1 MGEAENK
8 IDRLRTQQV
17 LTHFT
22 MESWICQEL
31 SALRDL
37 SKPEFLLT
45 LKSQDKNLELT
56 RGLINIVFNLCHVQS
71 IHPTDNQKRLF
82 AEKIEIIEQ
91 LLSPRLSLKSKHN
104 LLLRNISLALAIT
117 ESCPLLD

>member
-1 MGEAENK
+1 
-8 IDRLRTQQV
+8 
-17 LTHFT
+17 
-22 MESWICQEL
+22 MESWICREL

-37 SKPEFLLT
+37 SKPKFLLT

-56 RGLINIVFNLCHVQS
+56 RGLINIVFNLCRVQS
-71 IHPTDNQKRLF
+71 IHPTDNQKRVF
-82 AEKIEIIEQ
+82 AEKIGLIEK

-104 LLLRNISLALAIT
+104 LLLGNISLALVIT